1 MAFDHIVWSGSSF
14 GNASL
19 IDFHCLVFPFLF
31 LIKSGASSFNLDFCT
46 ELLICLNNNLTVHC
60 KLDIVNSTGW
70 PGLIEF
76 DLILLD
82 IWTCHWPLWRSKLI
96 HLPQN
101 VYRVSLF
108 YRYSTM
114 SIFFRCRC
122 QCNPNRMKTKRVI
135 GTKKR
140 PTNKNNTI
148 ESSGCFFFFF
158 TDPGRCGAWCSRS
171 CAAWRRPSS
180 WPTSTRSRKTCWCA
194 WWTTGA
200 ARASRTSTATADPST
215 PLRSVPTAP
224 SCSPAPRT
232 LPVSRPPP
240 VSLQVLFTEFYLDLP
255 RCSLDFPGFN
265 QFYLVWPSFTA
276 IFLVLPGI
284 FLVSAGF
291 T

>member
-148 ESSGCFFFFF
+148 ESSGCFVFFLLILAGVEP
-158 TDPGRCGAWCSRS
+158 D
-171 CAAWRRPSS
+171 AAE
-180 WPTSTRSRKTCWCA
+180 
-194 WWTTGA
+194 A
-200 ARASRTSTATADPST
+200 ARHEDGRAAGRHRQGVGRRAGAHDGRPERREHQEPPRPQRTR
-215 PLRSVPTAP
+215 LRHFVQ
-224 SCSPAPRT
+224 
-232 LPVSRPPP
+232 SRPHPP
-240 VSLQVLFTEFYLDLP
+240 ALLLRGRFQSVGRPLFPYKFCL
-255 RCSLDFPGFN
+255 
-265 QFYLVWPSFTA
+265 PSFT
-276 IFLVLPGI
+276 
-284 FLVSAGF
+284 
-291 T
+291 